1 MRADIQAL
9 ETSENVVY
17 CENEPQ
23 NSSNLNV
30 KHRPMVSVEIIK

>member
-17 CENEPQ
+17 GENEPQ
-23 NSSNLNV
+23 NSSILNV
-30 KHRPMVSVEIIK
+30 KHRPMGSIELIQ